1 MAAEAPPGRI
11 SLRAAAEALL
21 TAWDRQQGVTEALV
35 ALRAARARGARATAR
50 GAQRQPRT
58 DTKQARVLALLGRQ
72 ESASIAQVM
81 ELTGWAPHT
90 VRGFLAGLTRSDIS
104 VAVVERVRQVG
115 PSKQGVKG
123 SYSVYR
129 IAPGEAG

>member
-1 MAAEAPPGRI
+1 
-11 SLRAAAEALL
+11 
-21 TAWDRQQGVTEALV
+21 
-35 ALRAARARGARATAR
+35 
-50 GAQRQPRT
+50 
-58 DTKQARVLALLGRQ
+58 
-72 ESASIAQVM
+72 M

-90 VRGFLAGLTRSDIS
+90 VRGVLAGLKRRDIS